1 MPRAIWRPLIVALML
16 LAIPATHAAQEP
28 AAASP
33 SARTWIGH
41 EAAMESYLATAEVV
55 RLEDIGTGVTR
66 PRQAFLK
73 PGGPFESLAWKVLPP
88 GRRSGYYES
97 YKSEI
102 AAYQLD
108 KLLEMHMVPPAVER
122 EIDGQV
128 GAAIMW
134 LEGTRSVKEMGGKV
148 PTGPTFGRPIR
159 MMQMFDNLIGNIDRN
174 AGNILVDR
182 AGDIVLIDHSRAFIE
197 KQDLPWSFERVD
209 ADLWEKLKALTA
221 ERLSGAIG
229 QWVDRTAIDAMLKRR
244 DRMTKTVDKLVAK
257 KGAAV
262 VIVR

>member
-1 MPRAIWRPLIVALML
+1 MRTAISRLLSVSLALLVA
-16 LAIPATHAAQEP
+16 P
-28 AAASP
+28 AAPLARQQATAA

-41 EAAMESYLATAEVV
+41 SDAMESYLATAQIE
-55 RLEDIGTGVTR
+55 RIEDIGTGVTR

-88 GRRSGYYES
+88 GRRGGYYES

-108 KLLEMHMVPPAVER
+108 KLLGMNMVPPAVER
-122 EIDGQV
+122 EIDGEV

-134 LEGTRSVKEMGGKV
+134 LGGTKSVKQMGGKV
-148 PTGPTFGRPIR
+148 PTGPTFGKPIR

-174 AGNILVDR
+174 AGNILVDG
-182 AGDIVLIDHSRAFIE
+182 AGDIILIDHSRAFIE

-209 ADLWEKLKALTA
+209 ADLWEKMKALSA
-221 ERLSGAIG
+221 ERLSAAIG
-229 QWVDRTAIDAMLKRR
+229 HWVDRPAIDAMIKRR
-244 DRMTKTVDKLVAK
+244 DRMAQTIDKLVAK

>member
-1 MPRAIWRPLIVALML
+1 MPKSICRPLIVSFAL
-16 LAIPATHAAQEP
+16 LAFHAVPFAQEQ
-28 AAASP
+28 AAAP
-33 SARTWIGH
+33 ASAKTWIGR
-41 EAAMESYLATAEVV
+41 APAMESYLATAEIE
-55 RLEDIGTGVTR
+55 RLEDIGTGVTH

-88 GRRSGYYES
+88 GRRGGYYES

-108 KLLEMHMVPPAVER
+108 KLLEMNMVPPAVER
-122 EIDGQV
+122 EINGEV

-134 LEGTRSVKEMGGKV
+134 LTGTKSVKEMGGKV
-148 PTGPTFGRPIR
+148 PAGPTFGKPIR
-159 MMQMFDNLIGNIDRN
+159 MMQMFDNLIANIDRN

-182 AGDIVLIDHSRAFIE
+182 AGNIILIDHSRAFIE
-197 KQDLPWSFERVD
+197 KQELPWSFERVD
-209 ADLWEKLKALTA
+209 ADLWEKMKALTA
-221 ERLSGAIG
+221 ERLAPAIG
-229 QWVDRTAIDAMLKRR
+229 QWVERPAIDAMIKRR
-244 DRMTKTVDKLVAK
+244 DRMAQTIDKLVEK